1 MRQQKFSIIS
11 FTEQGNQRNLEL
23 LQYLNNQGH
32 DCCGYTAQ
40 RYGNPFDEK
49 TDEKKELLRLDHS
62 LGEWTEKQ
70 FSESDGLVFIGETG
84 IAVRA
89 IAPCLKD
96 KFQDPA
102 VVVMDEKA
110 KFVIPLLSGHVGG
123 ANELAVQIGEV
134 TGAVPVLTTATDV
147 NRKFAVDVFAR
158 NQNLLITDRRLAKE
172 ISAAVLKEEPV
183 GLFSDFPIEGNLPDG
198 LVQEQGQPVEVPW
211 NRSIWITC
219 KNGVLESL
227 EESEKQV
234 LRLIPKELVVG
245 IGCRKGIAKEV
256 IARQVEEV
264 FSRYQLDLRGV
275 KAVASI
281 DLKKEEA
288 GLVSYARDLGVPF
301 YTYSA
306 ATLEQAGG
314 SFQESDFVAGIT
326 GIGNVCERAA
336 VIAAEETALAEEQK
350 TGEQKTEELF
360 PETVLLVKKQAGNGV
375 TVAVA
380 LKDRKVV
387 IEK

>member
-32 DCCGYTAQ
+32 DCRGYTAQ

-70 FSESDGLVFIGETG
+70 FSESDGLVFIGATG

-211 NRSIWITC
+211 N
-219 KNGVLESL
+219 
-227 EESEKQV
+227 
-234 LRLIPKELVVG
+234 
-245 IGCRKGIAKEV
+245 
-256 IARQVEEV
+256 
-264 FSRYQLDLRGV
+264 
-275 KAVASI
+275 
-281 DLKKEEA
+281 
-288 GLVSYARDLGVPF
+288 
-301 YTYSA
+301 
-306 ATLEQAGG
+306 
-314 SFQESDFVAGIT
+314 
-326 GIGNVCERAA
+326 
-336 VIAAEETALAEEQK
+336 
-350 TGEQKTEELF
+350 
-360 PETVLLVKKQAGNGV
+360 
-375 TVAVA
+375 
-380 LKDRKVV
+380 
-387 IEK
+387 

>member
-1 MRQQKFSIIS
+1 M
-11 FTEQGNQRNLEL
+11 
-23 LQYLNNQGH
+23 
-32 DCCGYTAQ
+32 
-40 RYGNPFDEK
+40 
-49 TDEKKELLRLDHS
+49 
-62 LGEWTEKQ
+62 W
-70 FSESDGLVFIGETG
+70 ESDAG
-84 IAVRA
+84 
-89 IAPCLKD
+89 
-96 KFQDPA
+96 
-102 VVVMDEKA
+102 KA
-110 KFVIPLLSGHVGG
+110 S
-123 ANELAVQIGEV
+123 Q
-134 TGAVPVLTTATDV
+134 
-147 NRKFAVDVFAR
+147 R
-158 NQNLLITDRRLAKE
+158 
-172 ISAAVLKEEPV
+172 
-183 GLFSDFPIEGNLPDG
+183 
-198 LVQEQGQPVEVPW
+198 
-211 NRSIWITC
+211 
-219 KNGVLESL
+219 
-227 EESEKQV
+227 
-234 LRLIPKELVVG
+234 
-245 IGCRKGIAKEV
+245 KEV
-256 IARQVEEV
+256 ITRQVEEV